1 MAAHTIVLIILFA
14 IAFFC
19 WVYTFVYAI
28 KSKEVEPM
36 LFASVVLNI
45 LNLIIQL
52 TE

>member
-14 IAFFC
+14 IVFFW
-19 WVYTFVYAI
+19 WVWTFVYAI
-28 KSKEVEPM
+28 KSKEAEPM
-36 LFASVVLNI
+36 LFASIVLNI